1 MFVKIGV
8 DKLKF
13 IMATSKEMWA
23 GVLRSGERW
32 LRGADGSILG

>member
-13 IMATSKEMWA
+13 IMATSRETWA
-23 GVLRSGERW
+23 GV
-32 LRGADGSILG
+32 

>member
-13 IMATSKEMWA
+13 IMANVLGTWAVSK
-23 GVLRSGERW
+23 R
-32 LRGADGSILG
+32 GSIRYSIVLDKR

>member
-13 IMATSKEMWA
+13 IMATFWERETWAVSK
-23 GVLRSGERW
+23 R
-32 LRGADGSILG
+32 GSIR